1 MSAQHHLR
9 TTGRVVGPSK
19 TPQKSFKLALQKR
32 LAADRAK
39 WQLVDLRW
47 QLGQMTQVEFDD
59 YLHLRGVPERLQ

>member
-1 MSAQHHLR
+1 MSVQHHLR

-19 TPQKSFKLALQKR
+19 TPQESFRLALQKR

-47 QLGQMTQVEFDD
+47 QLGQMTELEFDH
-59 YLHLRGVPERLQ
+59 YLRLGGVPERLQ